1 VHVAEHHFQRASE
14 VFVGQAA
21 GNVLA
26 VDPIPQKT
34 QDGAVLLLFQLD
46 TARMQQDGSLEVGV
60 RMDFLVLHQSSD
72 PS

>member
-1 VHVAEHHFQRASE
+1 VHVAEHHSQRASE

-26 VDPIPQKT
+26 VDPIPQRT
-34 QDGAVLLLFQLD
+34 QDGAVLLLFQLG
-46 TARMQQDGSLEVGV
+46 TARMQQNGSLEVGV
-60 RMDFLVLHQSSD
+60 RMDFLVKHQSSD